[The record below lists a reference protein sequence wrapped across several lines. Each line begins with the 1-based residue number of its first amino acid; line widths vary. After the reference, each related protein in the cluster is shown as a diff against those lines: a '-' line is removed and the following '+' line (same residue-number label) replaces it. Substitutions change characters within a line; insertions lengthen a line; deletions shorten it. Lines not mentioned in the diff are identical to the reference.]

1 MTELPRLGATA
12 VDVLESVH
20 QHRLLSTDQLHELHS
35 PQTTLRWIQR
45 VVVRL
50 QRHGLIGAVRRPP
63 GTKLLY
69 VTTAGADAVQTIGSR
84 TETRRKI
91 FSPEQ
96 AAGPLQQH
104 TLAVNDVGICLV
116 RAARVHGDECGPW
129 AWRHEIAH
137 PIGNLPGQSLSEHV
151 IADALLTY
159 QRTTP
164 RQTSFHYRFIELDR
178 ATMPADDLAAKL
190 GRYARLYRYTL
201 PAKDRLDEPA
211 PLWTQRYPVFP
222 TVLVVLA
229 NGDRRHLERRRHTV
243 LALCGEDQELL
254 DTPEVRID
262 VCLLQDLQA
271 DGPFAPVVRSAC
283 TPEHDVDWLGGAWS
297 RSRGPAS
304 SPGQVL

>member
-12 VDVLESVH
+12 VDILESIH

-35 PQTTLRWIQR
+35 PQATLRWIQR
-45 VVVRL
+45 IVVRL
-50 QRHGLIGAVRRPP
+50 QRHGLIGAVRRPR
-63 GTKLLY
+63 GMKLLY
-69 VTTAGADAVQTIGSR
+69 VTAAGAEAVQTIGSR
-84 TETRRKI
+84 TETRRKV

-104 TLAVNDVGICLV
+104 TLAVNDVGICFV
-116 RAARVHGDECGPW
+116 RAAREHGDECGPW

-137 PIGNLPGQSLSEHV
+137 PVGNLPGQRQGEHV

-164 RQTSFHYRFIELDR
+164 RQTSFHYRLIELDR

-201 PAKDRLDEPA
+201 SGADGLEDPA
-211 PLWTQRYPVFP
+211 PLWTQRYSVFP

-229 NGDRRHLERRRHTV
+229 NAGRGRLERRRQTV
-243 LALCGEDQELL
+243 LALCGQDQELR
-254 DTPEVRID
+254 DAPEVRID
-262 VCLLQDLQA
+262 FCLLADLRER
-271 DGPFAPVVRSAC
+271 GPFASIFYSTSGPRR
-283 TPEHDVDWLGGAWS
+283 DIDWLGEC
-297 RSRGPAS
+297 
-304 SPGQVL
+304 